1 MIYIEEGLLKM
12 SAPWEIFFQTFPLNF
27 YLDIQIFKIGFKYF
41 DIKYQIFNQVRQVY
55 ELHTD
60 CTMRGV
66 LPVHQGKNGEKYWY
80 IPCIKFILFINTYKY
95 YAQYR

>member
-41 DIKYQIFNQVRQVY
+41 DIKYQISN
-55 ELHTD
+55 
-60 CTMRGV
+60 
-66 LPVHQGKNGEKYWY
+66 
-80 IPCIKFILFINTYKY
+80 I
-95 YAQYR
+95 